1 MKLVITTA
9 LLAAL
14 IAGGALLS
22 QPRSRRAVRQLPQLV
37 AATARLVATALAPPN
52 EASML
57 QAAQDFVAAQ
67 MDQRHRIVTRPA
79 LSGDQLPVHMYR
91 QTRWRYQ

>member
-1 MKLVITTA
+1 MKRAITTA
-9 LLAAL
+9 VLAAL
-14 IAGGALLS
+14 ISGSALLS
-22 QPRSRRAVRQLPQLV
+22 QPRSRRAIHQLPQLV
-37 AATARLVATALAPPN
+37 AATARLVATALAPPD

-67 MDQRHRIVTRPA
+67 TQQRHRIVTTPA

-91 QTRWRYQ
+91 LTRWR